1 MSNKKFFIIALLIC
15 LGLAGGA
22 SFYASSQPDGLEKVA
37 EDVGFIETAEDN
49 VNADSPLADY
59 GVAGVE
65 NERISVGLAG
75 VIGVLG
81 TAAVSGGLFL
91 LIRRKSSS
99 PSK

>member
-1 MSNKKFFIIALLIC
+1 MSNKKFFTFTLVLC

-37 EDVGFIETAEDN
+37 EDVGFLKTAEDN
-49 VNADSPLADY
+49 ANADTPLLEY
-59 GVAGVE
+59 EVSGVE
-65 NERISVGLAG
+65 NDRISKGLAG

>member
-1 MSNKKFFIIALLIC
+1 MSNKKFFTFALLIC

-37 EDVGFIETAEDN
+37 KDVGFLKTAEDN
-49 VNADSPLADY
+49 ANADNPLLDY
-59 GVAGVE
+59 EVSGVE
-65 NERISVGLAG
+65 NDRIRKGLAG

>member
-1 MSNKKFFIIALLIC
+1 MSNKKFFTFALVLC

-49 VNADSPLADY
+49 ANADTPLLDY
-59 GVAGVE
+59 EVSGVE
-65 NERISVGLAG
+65 NDRISKGLAG

-91 LIRRKSSS
+91 LIRRKSSAT
-99 PSK
+99 SK

>member
-1 MSNKKFFIIALLIC
+1 MSNKKFFTFALVLC

-49 VNADSPLADY
+49 ANADTPLLDY
-59 GVAGVE
+59 EVSGVE
-65 NERISVGLAG
+65 NDRISKGPAG

-91 LIRRKSSS
+91 LIRRKSSAT
-99 PSK
+99 SK